1 MRRGDHR
8 RRGLPGE
15 PVAARQHGTRH
26 MFGSSGSAV
35 TESRARFDNYYI
47 ENWSLWLDVKVVLRT
62 VSEVF
67 RAGGR

>member
-1 MRRGDHR
+1 M
-8 RRGLPGE
+8 
-15 PVAARQHGTRH
+15 AARQHGTRH